1 MELMAVG
8 VAVGVGVV
16 AVEVAEAVVEM
27 TPLDFVVIENRL
39 DLVSEIE
46 QQKHKN

>member
-8 VAVGVGVV
+8 VVV
-16 AVEVAEAVVEM
+16 VAAVEVAEAVVEM
-27 TPLDFVVIENRL
+27 TPLDFVVVEKRL